1 MVCER
6 CGSEIEDN
14 ASICS
19 GCGSINT
26 RARNASHQHT
36 NYGHFP
42 QVGLGEDFSPQQGY
56 RPQTFVPPTREYAPP
71 PRQEHTRYRQ
81 GTSEHHT
88 AYNYNHQNNTTKNAS
103 TGGATF
109 TNKNN
114 SALIAEI
121 IFSLIGLMGIGWII
135 AGETVIGVIL
145 LLCSIFIY
153 WPIMILGTIFTLGYG
168 LICLGP
174 ISIAGIIINTLALNA
189 VLNRKATSIFVP
201 HKSHPPGTPPPHPY

>member
-6 CGSEIEDN
+6 CGSEIEDS

-19 GCGSINT
+19 SCGSITT
-26 RARNASHQHT
+26 RARSASHQHT
-36 NYGHFP
+36 NYGHYP
-42 QVGLGEDFSPQQGY
+42 QNGFGEDFSSQQGY
-56 RPQTFVPPTREYAPP
+56 RPQAFAPPARDYAPP
-71 PRQEHTRYRQ
+71 TRQEHTRYKRGAPEYQ
-81 GTSEHHT
+81 AAHNYQAHT
-88 AYNYNHQNNTTKNAS
+88 TNTPAA
-103 TGGATF
+103 GGAMF

-121 IFSLIGLMGIGWII
+121 IFSLIGLFGIGWII

-153 WPIMILGTIFTLGYG
+153 WPIMILGTIFTFGYG

-189 VLNRKATSIFVP
+189 VLNRKASSIFVP
-201 HKSHPPGTPPPHPY
+201 HNPQSPGM